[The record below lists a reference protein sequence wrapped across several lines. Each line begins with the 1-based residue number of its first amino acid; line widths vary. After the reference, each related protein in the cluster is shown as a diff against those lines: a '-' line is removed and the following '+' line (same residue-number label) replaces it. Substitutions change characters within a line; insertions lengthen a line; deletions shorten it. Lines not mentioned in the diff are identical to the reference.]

1 MKKRPIH
8 RLLASNNQWKGSV
21 INEGKIE
28 TVKYNIFYCILHTS
42 KYIPMNVY
50 VYFFWSGL
58 GYRGFTIYD
67 MDNATETKVVAGGSD
82 ISVENQ
88 LLDWCDIPRDVK
100 LHCHEMVKNTK
111 FVLFLTIHNRYVKN
125 VNLIPIFST
134 LYTFVYNS
142 YFNV

>member
-1 MKKRPIH
+1 
-8 RLLASNNQWKGSV
+8 
-21 INEGKIE
+21 
-28 TVKYNIFYCILHTS
+28 
-42 KYIPMNVY
+42 
-50 VYFFWSGL
+50 
-58 GYRGFTIYD
+58 

-88 LLDWCDIPRDVK
+88 LLDWCDIPRDFK
-100 LHCHEMVKNTK
+100 LHCHEMVKNSK

-125 VNLIPIFST
+125 VNPIPIFST